1 MKQNMIRHFLNLYK
15 NGGTIFKAIL
25 DENNIAL
32 CDGYLF
38 FIQDREEMLLN
49 EKIFKELT
57 YETEEK
63 NIFLGFINGENYEE
77 ARIACYL
84 PTYRKNKYNTLLKS
98 KNRKVILN
106 KYLLDLFDYEKLEIK
121 SDTEIVKVYDSK
133 GKLLGGILPMKCEPS
148 MYEI

>member
-15 NGGTIFKAIL
+15 NGGTIVKAVL

-38 FIQDREEMLLN
+38 FIQDRSEMLLN
-49 EKIFKELT
+49 EKIFKELI

-63 NIFLGFINGENYEE
+63 NIFLKFINGENYEE

-98 KNRKVILN
+98 KNIKVILN
-106 KYLLDLFDYEKLEIK
+106 KYFLDLFDYEKLKIK
-121 SDTEIVKVYDSK
+121 SDAEIVKVYDSK

>member
-15 NGGTIFKAIL
+15 NGGRVFRATL

-38 FIQDREEMLLN
+38 FIQDRSEMLLN
-49 EKIFKELT
+49 EKIFKELI

-63 NIFLGFINGENYEE
+63 NIFLKFINGENYEE

-98 KNRKVILN
+98 KNIKVILN
-106 KYLLDLFDYEKLEIK
+106 KYFLDLFDYEKLEIK
-121 SDTEIVKVYDSK
+121 SDAEIVKVYDSK

>member
-15 NGGTIFKAIL
+15 NGGRVFRATL

-63 NIFLGFINGENYEE
+63 NIFLKFINGENYEE

-98 KNRKVILN
+98 KNIKVILN
-106 KYLLDLFDYEKLEIK
+106 KYFLDLFDYEKLEIK
-121 SDTEIVKVYDSK
+121 SDAEIVKVYDSK
-133 GKLLGGILPMKCEPS
+133 GKLLGGILPIKCEPS

>member
-1 MKQNMIRHFLNLYK
+1 MKQNMIRHFFNLYK
-15 NGGTIFKAIL
+15 NGGRVFRATL

-63 NIFLGFINGENYEE
+63 NIFLKFINGENYEE

-98 KNRKVILN
+98 KNIKVILN
-106 KYLLDLFDYEKLEIK
+106 KYFLDLFDYEKLEIK
-121 SDTEIVKVYDSK
+121 SDAEIVKVYDSK

>member
-15 NGGTIFKAIL
+15 NGGTIIKAVL

-32 CDGYLF
+32 CDGHLF

-63 NIFLGFINGENYEE
+63 NIFLKFINGENYEE

-98 KNRKVILN
+98 KNIKVILN
-106 KYLLDLFDYEKLEIK
+106 KYFLDLFDYEKLEIK

>member
-15 NGGTIFKAIL
+15 NGGRVFRAAL

-38 FIQDREEMLLN
+38 FIQDRSEMLLN
-49 EKIFKELT
+49 EKIFKELI

-63 NIFLGFINGENYEE
+63 NIFLKFINGENYEE

-98 KNRKVILN
+98 KNIKVILN
-106 KYLLDLFDYEKLEIK
+106 KYFLDLFDYEKLEIK
-121 SDTEIVKVYDSK
+121 SDAEIVKVYDSK

>member
-15 NGGTIFKAIL
+15 NGGTIVKAVL

-38 FIQDREEMLLN
+38 FIQDRSEMLLN
-49 EKIFKELT
+49 EKIFKELI

-63 NIFLGFINGENYEE
+63 NIFLKFINGENYEE

-98 KNRKVILN
+98 KNIKVILN
-106 KYLLDLFDYEKLEIK
+106 KYFLDLFDYEKLEIK
-121 SDTEIVKVYDSK
+121 SDAEIVKVYDSK

>member
-15 NGGTIFKAIL
+15 NGGRVFRAAL
-25 DENNIAL
+25 DENNIVL

-38 FIQDREEMLLN
+38 FIQDRSEMLLN
-49 EKIFKELT
+49 EKIFKELI

-63 NIFLGFINGENYEE
+63 NIFLKFINGENYEE

-98 KNRKVILN
+98 KNIKVILN
-106 KYLLDLFDYEKLEIK
+106 KYFLDLFDYEKLEIK
-121 SDTEIVKVYDSK
+121 SDAEIVKVYDSK